1 MSFHI
6 SLIDNVVSSL
16 SRLPGIGEKT
26 AAKYAMW
33 CISHKT
39 ETNNI
44 ASALSSLINN
54 VKLCKKCRNIA
65 DSELCSIC
73 SDSTRNK
80 DTICVVEDAENL
92 LAIESSK
99 VYNGL
104 YFILWGLISPLYGV
118 SPENIGIDHLIDR
131 IYKEDIKEVI
141 MVISSN
147 TEGDLTAQYIK
158 EKLRKS
164 HAKIT
169 RIAYGVPVGIN
180 INFVDNDTLIKAFKG
195 RQVF

>member
-1 MSFHI
+1 MGFNI

-44 ASALSSLINN
+44 ASALNNLISD
-54 VKLCKKCRNIA
+54 VKLCKRCRNIT
-65 DSELCSIC
+65 DGELCEIC
-73 SDSTRNK
+73 SDSARNK

-99 VYNGL
+99 VYSGL
-104 YFILWGLISPLYGV
+104 YFTLWGLISPLYGV
-118 SPENIGIDHLIDR
+118 SPENIGIDYLISR
-131 IYKEDIKEVI
+131 VYEEDIKEVI

-147 TEGDLTAQYIK
+147 TDGDLTAQYIK
-158 EKLRKS
+158 EKLKKS
-164 HAKIT
+164 RAKIT
-169 RIAYGVPVGIN
+169 RIAYGVPVGTN
-180 INFVDNDTLIKAFKG
+180 INFVDNDTLIEAFKG
-195 RQVF
+195 RQIF